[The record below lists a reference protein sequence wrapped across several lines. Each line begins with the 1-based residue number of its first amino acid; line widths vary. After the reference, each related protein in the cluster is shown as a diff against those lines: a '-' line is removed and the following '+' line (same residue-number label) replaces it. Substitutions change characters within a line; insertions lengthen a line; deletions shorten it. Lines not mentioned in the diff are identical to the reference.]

1 MDRDDLLRSLGTRVS
16 DERVL
21 AAMAVVPRELFVDP
35 QLAGAAYADCPLPIG
50 GGQTISQPAVV
61 AGMCQAL
68 DLREHERVLDVGT
81 GSGYHAAVMS
91 RLCRHVFGIELDPLL
106 AAGAERALAAAG
118 IDNVTVV
125 AGDGAL
131 GLPSQAPFD
140 AINVAATAR
149 DDVPAAL
156 EAQLAPGGRLI
167 APVVR
172 GDDERLLF
180 VRRTP
185 AGLERRWLQAVRF
198 VALR

>member
-21 AAMAVVPRELFVDP
+21 AAMAVVPRELFVDS

-68 DLREHERVLDVGT
+68 DLREDERVLDVGT

>member
-68 DLREHERVLDVGT
+68 DPREHERVLDVGT